1 MICDAIDAGYRHVDG
16 AMFYK
21 NEKEVG
27 DALRQKIEEETVE
40 RKDLYIVSK
49 VPFLDNIF
57 TTRAVAFQMFSFS
70 AMAHFHEPASCRA
83 DIATNTER
91 FEDGV
96 S

>member
-27 DALRQKIEEETVE
+27 DALRQKIKEKTVE

-49 VPFLDNIF
+49 VPFRDNIF
-57 TTRAVAFQMFSFS
+57 TTSAIAFKMFSFS
-70 AMAHFHEPASCRA
+70 AMAHFHELASGRT
-83 DIATNTER
+83 DIAPNTER
-91 FEDGV
+91 LEDGV